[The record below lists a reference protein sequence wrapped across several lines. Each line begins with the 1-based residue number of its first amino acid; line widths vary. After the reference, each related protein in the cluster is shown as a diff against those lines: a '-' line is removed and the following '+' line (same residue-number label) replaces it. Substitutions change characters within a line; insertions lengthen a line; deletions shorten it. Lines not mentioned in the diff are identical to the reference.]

1 MSNKEV
7 NKNLTEMMERTEDQE
22 EKNILERSIRAVS
35 CYRNCKNCVHRVV
48 KSKYAFCE
56 IWDCDYEPKP
66 EPVEVGHEVQ

>member
-1 MSNKEV
+1 MNNKEV
-7 NKNLTEMMERTEDQE
+7 IKTLV
-22 EKNILERSIRAVS
+22 KIRAQSQDQTERESLDRAIAAVG

-66 EPVEVGHEVQ
+66 APELAEVET